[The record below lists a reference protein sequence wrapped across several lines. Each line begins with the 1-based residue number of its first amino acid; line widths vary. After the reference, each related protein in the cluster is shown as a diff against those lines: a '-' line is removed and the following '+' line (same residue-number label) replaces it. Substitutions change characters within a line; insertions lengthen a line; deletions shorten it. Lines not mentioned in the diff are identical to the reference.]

1 MAKKIDWR
9 KEYSKE
15 RARLQKPFSKLKK
28 AGYVPEMELPTL
40 KEIDKKSKFDI
51 KKATLK
57 LRKIKGKSV
66 EKQTVVDAYTGEVI
80 TLKQAREKIKDEKH
94 YPTIGTLQAVLRK
107 LEELPTAKLVY
118 SITRKKLYWVD
129 IESKASVLYRIV
141 QDLVSEIGEK
151 EADALY
157 FRNQEQIF
165 NLLDEI
171 PPASKEED
179 IQQSFVNLSY
189 YLSDGRSITG
199 EEGEELSDMGGY
211 YETT

>member
-57 LRKIKGKSV
+57 LRKIKGKSI
-66 EKQTVVDAYTGEVI
+66 EKQPVVDVYTGEVI
-80 TLKQAREKIKDEKH
+80 TIKQAREKVKEEKY
-94 YPTIGTLQAVLRK
+94 YPTIGTMQAVLRK
-107 LEELPTAKLVY
+107 LEELPSAKLVY
-118 SITRKKLYWVD
+118 SKTRKKLFWID
-129 IESKASVLYRIV
+129 IETKASVLYRIV
-141 QDLVSEIGEK
+141 QDLIAELGER
-151 EADALY
+151 EVDSLY
-157 FRNQEQIF
+157 YRNQEQIF

-171 PPASKEED
+171 PPASDEED
-179 IQQSFVNLSY
+179 IQQSFANLSY
-189 YLSDGRSITG
+189 YLSGGRALTG
-199 EEGEELSDMGGY
+199 EESEELSDMGGY

>member
-28 AGYVPEMELPTL
+28 AGYVPEMDLPTL
-40 KEIDKKSKFDI
+40 REIDKKTKFDL

-57 LRKIKGKSV
+57 LRKIKGKSF
-66 EKQTVVDAYTGEVI
+66 EKQSVVDAYTGEVI
-80 TLKQAREKIKDEKH
+80 TVKQAREKVKEGKH

-107 LEELPTAKLVY
+107 LEELPSAKLVY
-118 SITRKKLYWVD
+118 SETRKKLYWVD
-129 IESKASVLYRIV
+129 IDSKTSVLYRIV
-141 QDLVSEIGEK
+141 QDLITERGER
-151 EADALY
+151 EVDALY
-157 FRNQEQIF
+157 YRNQEEIF
-165 NLLDEI
+165 NWLDEI

-179 IQQSFVNLSY
+179 IQQSFTNLTF
-189 YLSDGRSITG
+189 YLSGGRAITG